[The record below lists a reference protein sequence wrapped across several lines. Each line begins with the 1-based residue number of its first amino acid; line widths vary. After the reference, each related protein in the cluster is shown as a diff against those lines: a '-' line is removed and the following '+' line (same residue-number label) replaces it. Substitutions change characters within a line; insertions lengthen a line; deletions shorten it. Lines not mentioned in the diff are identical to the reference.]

1 MPFTPI
7 LAHGALGVFDELLF
21 LAVSVI
27 FLVMMGVSWVRSRN
41 LPPEEDD
48 DIEIID
54 PTNPD
59 AHAADAPEHFN
70 LK

>member
-21 LAVSVI
+21 LAISII

-41 LPPEEDD
+41 MPPDADEDV
-48 DIEIID
+48 EVID
-54 PTNPD
+54 PANPD
-59 AHAADAPEHFN
+59 APADQPEHFS